1 MQLHADLTQRAVVQ
15 STALDWIPSPMPG
28 VDRRMLD
35 RNGEEVARATS
46 IVRYAPESFFS
57 AHSHGGGEEFFVLDG
72 VFSDEN
78 GDYSKGTYVR
88 NPVGSRHTPFSKEG
102 GTIFVKLH
110 QFDPDDQASVRIDT
124 TCEQWRPGIVDGITV
139 MPLHQFRGESVSLV
153 NWAAGVVFPE
163 HQHPNGEEILVL
175 KGQLIDEQGCYDE
188 GTWIRNPPGSHH
200 RPFSEKGCVLYVKT
214 GHLGQQ

>member
-1 MQLHADLTQRAVVQ
+1 MQLYADLTQRAVVQ

-88 NPVGSRHTPFSKEG
+88 NPVGSRHTPVSKKG

-110 QFDPDDQASVRIDT
+110 QFDPDDQAR
-124 TCEQWRPGIVDGITV
+124 
-139 MPLHQFRGESVSLV
+139 
-153 NWAAGVVFPE
+153 
-163 HQHPNGEEILVL
+163 
-175 KGQLIDEQGCYDE
+175 
-188 GTWIRNPPGSHH
+188 
-200 RPFSEKGCVLYVKT
+200 
-214 GHLGQQ
+214 

>member
-35 RNGEEVARATS
+35 RNGAEVARATS

-78 GDYSKGTYVR
+78 GDYTKGMYVR

-124 TCEQWRPGIVDGITV
+124 TCEQWRPGIVDG
-139 MPLHQFRGESVSLV
+139 
-153 NWAAGVVFPE
+153 
-163 HQHPNGEEILVL
+163 
-175 KGQLIDEQGCYDE
+175 
-188 GTWIRNPPGSHH
+188 
-200 RPFSEKGCVLYVKT
+200 
-214 GHLGQQ
+214 